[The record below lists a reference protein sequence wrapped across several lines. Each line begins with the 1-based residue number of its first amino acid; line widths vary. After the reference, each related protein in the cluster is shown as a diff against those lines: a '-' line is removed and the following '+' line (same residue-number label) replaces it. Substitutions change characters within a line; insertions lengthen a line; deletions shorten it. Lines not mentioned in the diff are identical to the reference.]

1 MSKFAT
7 CLWFDSCAE
16 EAVRFYTTVFDRA
29 EIKSMSYYGGVGQDV
44 HHREKGSLM
53 TITCSLDGLELMGLN
68 GGPVYTL
75 SPAISLYVS
84 CRREAEVERLY
95 SGLSE
100 GGSVLMPLD
109 RYPFSEK
116 YAWVSDRFGASW
128 QLNLTGEQGEQ
139 EQKISPCLM
148 FTNEHQGQAGEAIGL
163 YTSIFKD
170 SKVDYLHKY
179 EAGELKPGLVKHASF
194 TLSGQRFIAMD
205 SPIDHEFTFSHAESL
220 IVRCDSQDEI
230 DYLWE
235 TLTKDGGKPDHCGW
249 LTDRFGVSWQ
259 IVPRIIDEMV
269 TCQDEERKDRVL
281 SAIMKMVKL
290 EVSELEKACR

>member
-53 TITCSLDGLELMGLN
+53 TITCCLDGLELMGLN
-68 GGPVYTL
+68 GGPAYSL
-75 SPAISLYVS
+75 SPALSLYVS
-84 CRREAEVERLY
+84 CSQDSVVESLY
-95 SGLSE
+95 ARLSE
-100 GGSVLMPLD
+100 SGSVLMALD

-116 YAWVSDRFGASW
+116 YAWVTDRFGASW
-128 QLNLTGEQGEQ
+128 QLNVSGRPEESEQRVA
-139 EQKISPCLM
+139 PCLM
-148 FTNEHQGQAGEAIGL
+148 FTNQHQGRAEEAIEL
-163 YTSIFKD
+163 YTSIFED
-170 SKVDYLHKY
+170 SRVGYLHKY
-179 EAGELKPGLVKHASF
+179 EEGELKPGLVKHASF

-205 SPIDHEFTFSHAESL
+205 SPIDHQFTFSPAESL

-235 TLTKDGGKPDHCGW
+235 KLTADGGRPDHCGW

-259 IVPRIIDEMV
+259 IVPRVIEEML
-269 TCQDEERKDRVL
+269 TCQDEARKDRVL
-281 SAIMKMVKL
+281 SALMRMIKL
-290 EVSELEKACR
+290 EVGELEKAFS